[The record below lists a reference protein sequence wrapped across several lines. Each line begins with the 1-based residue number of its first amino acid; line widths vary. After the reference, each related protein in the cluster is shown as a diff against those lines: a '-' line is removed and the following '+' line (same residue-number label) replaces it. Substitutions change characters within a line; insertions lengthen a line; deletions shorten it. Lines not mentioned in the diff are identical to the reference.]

1 MRSQSRKQNVHESVN
16 SKSDV
21 AIVASEDSE
30 SIKLSQKKS
39 HNIINLAEG
48 LPMQITKEQLKAILS
63 QPASNVADKVV
74 LLDAR
79 DRLVR
84 LMRDIKGKTGN
95 TKKAITLRGTCLDM
109 CPEKERYSRA
119 EKHRLALFEMLVSDE
134 KDYEVDHRLAVKEY
148 SRSSADQAEP
158 LAHEL
163 RPLPVLQMTMDYL
176 IARIVNRCD
185 KPGEN
190 LAEWFNFLWD
200 RMRGIR
206 K

>member
-84 LMRDIKGKTGN
+84 LTRDIKGKTGN

-134 KDYEVDHRLAVKEY
+134 KVFVKY
-148 SRSSADQAEP
+148 I
-158 LAHEL
+158 L
-163 RPLPVLQMTMDYL
+163 
-176 IARIVNRCD
+176 
-185 KPGEN
+185 
-190 LAEWFNFLWD
+190 
-200 RMRGIR
+200 
-206 K
+206 